1 MLKLG
6 EKQTLQMVKKVEFG
20 VYLADPENLN
30 DTRVLLPRKQ
40 VPKGLKT
47 GDQIE
52 VFLYRDSD
60 DRLIATVNTP
70 MLTLGKI
77 AVLEVAA
84 VSKMGAFLSWGLE
97 KDLFL
102 PYKEQTGR
110 IRKGDQILAALY
122 IDKSERLC
130 ATMKVYPYLERTQQY
145 HRDDIV
151 SARVYEVSER
161 FGAYLAVDDK
171 YQAMISPKQDIR
183 SLRPG
188 QVLECRVERV
198 KPDGKLDLTQRD
210 KAYRQMDKDA
220 EKILELLDIYDGE
233 LPFNEKSDPQLI
245 MEETG
250 LSKNAFKRALGRLY
264 KEKKITLGER
274 IRKNG

>member
-274 IRKNG
+274 IQKN

>member
-6 EKQTLQMVKKVEFG
+6 EKQILQMVKKVDFG
-20 VYLADPENLN
+20 VYLTDPSDHN

-47 GDQIE
+47 GDEIE

-60 DRLIATVNTP
+60 DRLIATVNEP
-70 MLTLGKI
+70 KVTLGKI

-84 VSKMGAFLSWGLE
+84 VGRMGAFLDWGLE

-102 PYKEQTGR
+102 PYKEQTGK

-130 ATMKVYPYLERTQQY
+130 ATMKVYHYLERTQQY

-151 SARVYEVSER
+151 TARVYEVSER

-171 YQAMISPKQDIR
+171 YKAMISPKQDIR

-210 KAYRQMDKDA
+210 KAYKQMDKDA
-220 EKILELLDIYDGE
+220 ARIMELLDIYDGE
-233 LPFNEKSDPQLI
+233 LPLNEKSDPQLI

-264 KEKKITLGER
+264 KEQKITLGEK
-274 IRKNG
+274 IRRK

>member
-274 IRKNG
+274 IWKNG

>member
-60 DRLIATVNTP
+60 DRLIATVNSP
-70 MLTLGKI
+70 MLTLGKV

-84 VSKMGAFLSWGLE
+84 TSKVGAFLNWGLE

-110 IRKGDQILAALY
+110 IHKGDQILAALY

-145 HRDDIV
+145 HRDDTV

-210 KAYRQMDKDA
+210 KAYRQIDKDA

-274 IRKNG
+274 IRKN

>member
-274 IRKNG
+274 IRKN

>member
-1 MLKLG
+1 
-6 EKQTLQMVKKVEFG
+6 MVKKVEFG
-20 VYLADPENLN
+20 VYLADPEDHN

-47 GDQIE
+47 GDEIE

-60 DRLIATVNTP
+60 DRLIATVNEP

-84 VSKMGAFLSWGLE
+84 VSKMGAFLNWGLE

-151 SARVYEVSER
+151 IARVYEVSER

-171 YQAMISPKQDIR
+171 YQAMISPRQDIR

-198 KPDGKLDLTQRD
+198 KPDGKLDLTQRE

-220 EKILELLDIYDGE
+220 AKLMELLDIYDGE

-264 KEKKITLGER
+264 KEKKISLGER
-274 IRKNG
+274 IRKN

>member
-77 AVLEVAA
+77 TVLEVAA

-274 IRKNG
+274 IRKN

>member
-161 FGAYLAVDDK
+161 FGAYLAVDDR

-233 LPFNEKSDPQLI
+233 LPFNEKSDPQMI

-274 IRKNG
+274 IRKN

>member
-233 LPFNEKSDPQLI
+233 LPFNEKSDPQMI

-274 IRKNG
+274 IRKN

>member
-20 VYLADPENLN
+20 VYLADSENLN

-274 IRKNG
+274 IRKN